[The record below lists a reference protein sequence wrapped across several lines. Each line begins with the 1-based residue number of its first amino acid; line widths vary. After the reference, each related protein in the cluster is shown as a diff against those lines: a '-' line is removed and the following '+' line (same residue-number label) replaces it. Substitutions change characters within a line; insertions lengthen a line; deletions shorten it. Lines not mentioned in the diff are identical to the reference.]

1 MTDYSPQ
8 DVRDDFVPKAD
19 FLDRQFHELEKQ
31 NLWPKV
37 WQIAC
42 RLEEIPEPGDYAT
55 YDILDDSIV
64 IVRRGPDAVA
74 AYHNVCPHRGTL
86 LVEGKGSIREFLC
99 SFHGWRFGLDGR
111 NAGVVDRDDWGGCLK
126 TGDTDM
132 APVQAGIWGGW
143 VWINMDPDCQ
153 PLAEFLSP
161 MAEMCGL
168 FEFENLRPAWAKSVV
183 VQANWKTVLGAFTEF
198 YHVQTTHQQMLTY
211 TDDYSISRAMG
222 RHGWISYAASSGLPV
237 ARSPRLPPK
246 EVPDFREYLYE
257 YAEQFTKAIRAS
269 VGVTKNDKAVAALR
283 ATLSGQGTPDQP

>member
-1 MTDYSPQ
+1 MTDYPPQ

-19 FLDRQFHELEKQ
+19 FLDRRFHELEKE

-64 IVRRGPDAVA
+64 IVRRGPDEVA
-74 AYHNVCPHRGTL
+74 AYHNACPHRGTL

-126 TGDTDM
+126 AGDADL

-143 VWINMDPDCQ
+143 VWINMDAD
-153 PLAEFLSP
+153 
-161 MAEMCGL
+161 
-168 FEFENLRPAWAKSVV
+168 
-183 VQANWKTVLGAFTEF
+183 
-198 YHVQTTHQQMLTY
+198 
-211 TDDYSISRAMG
+211 
-222 RHGWISYAASSGLPV
+222 
-237 ARSPRLPPK
+237 
-246 EVPDFREYLYE
+246 
-257 YAEQFTKAIRAS
+257 
-269 VGVTKNDKAVAALR
+269 
-283 ATLSGQGTPDQP
+283 